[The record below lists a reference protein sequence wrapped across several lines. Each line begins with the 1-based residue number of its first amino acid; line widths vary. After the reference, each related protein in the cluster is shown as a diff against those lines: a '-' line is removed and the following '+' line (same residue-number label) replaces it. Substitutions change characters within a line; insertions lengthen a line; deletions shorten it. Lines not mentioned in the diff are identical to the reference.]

1 MPQIARPRDRR
12 YWLRM
17 LVWSIVSAVTA
28 VVIFSGA
35 TWQTPWRRLV
45 EPFLISMVF
54 TLCIVPLAAFTMP
67 RVMPAVRGRVAFPFD
82 WAILIPVMV
91 AIGITGSFVAIF
103 LLRALGYIEPGH
115 VGQWLAGSFKQSVVM
130 TLIFGLSISAVEA
143 MRARLE
149 ATTVALRTKERDEA
163 DARRAAAE
171 AQLASLESRVNP
183 HFLFN
188 TLNSI
193 ATLAHDDP
201 PAAERMTT
209 QLAALLRSSLEGG
222 SPLVPLADEL
232 NVVRAYLEIERVRF
246 GDRLRYDVHIEGD
259 AGSVAGAAPGGAN
272 ARRKQREVRGIP
284 EPRRRV
290 DLGTSRGHERSPA
303 DRGRGRWARIRCR
316 SGAGGARTVA
326 GPRAAG
332 DDLRRSS
339 VTCDRQ
345 RAGAHEE
352 SRSNYLPPPSDQ
364 NGFGDCRMPSSSI
377 NSTG

>member
-1 MPQIARPRDRR
+1 
-12 YWLRM
+12 M

-67 RVMPAVRGRVAFPFD
+67 RVMPAVRGRFAFPFD

-193 ATLAHDDP
+193 ATLVHDDP

-259 AGSVAGAAPGGAN
+259 AGASRVPRLAVQTLVENSVKYAVSPSRGGASISVRAVATNGHLRIEVADDGPGFDVSAVPPGHGLSLVRERLAMTFGDRASLGIESAPG
-272 ARRKQREVRGIP
+272 
-284 EPRRRV
+284 
-290 DLGTSRGHERSPA
+290 
-303 DRGRGRWARIRCR
+303 
-316 SGAGGARTVA
+316 RTV
-326 GPRAAG
+326 
-332 DDLRRSS
+332 
-339 VTCDRQ
+339 VTIQC
-345 RAGAHEE
+345 
-352 SRSNYLPPPSDQ
+352 
-364 NGFGDCRMPSSSI
+364 
-377 NSTG
+377 